1 MGENAKAEA
10 AARRFIEE
18 YNRCTA
24 DWVYAVHAEDFTWI
38 ELPVHG
44 VYPGHVGGREDLRK
58 LSLRTVERFPGRRM
72 ELLDVLASGNRAA
85 MQIEWAGTAIADSDE
100 VKAGESVRLN
110 QATFIDIDDTG
121 MVTRQLDYTVRVA

>member
-1 MGENAKAEA
+1 MGEEGRAEA

-24 DWVYAVHAEDFTWI
+24 DWVYTVHAEDFVWI
-38 ELPVHG
+38 ELPVAG
-44 VYPGHVGGREDLRK
+44 VYPGHVGGREDLHK

-85 MQIEWAGTAIADSDE
+85 MEIEWAGTAIADSDDI
-100 VKAGESVRLN
+100 KAGESVRLR
-110 QATFIDIDDTG
+110 QATFIDIDDAG
-121 MVTRQLDYTVRVA
+121 KVTKQLDYTIRIA